1 MESWWLCLKFKM
13 SQVNDVAEKE
23 NQEPVIDQVITMEHK
38 LNLGHFF
45 KC

>member
-23 NQEPVIDQVITMEHK
+23 NQEPVIDQVITMEHE
-38 LNLGHFF
+38 LSLGHFF
-45 KC
+45 